1 MWELDGQAYNQSDIQ
16 SVADRLGISF
26 DEYVKKFNLK
36 KLDDSI
42 DIMEEIE
49 PTTFTLSDTFN
60 QLSTQSV
67 DDSIYNMDASE
78 SSENIK
84 TLLDG
89 IVKPAP
95 RNILEPG
102 CNPVFVNKYF
112 KLIVASPNAFPI
124 AFVKFDKEFSSL

>member
-1 MWELDGQAYNQSDIQ
+1 MWELNGEAYNQDDIQ
-16 SVADRLGISF
+16 FVADQMGISF

-78 SSENIK
+78 SSE
-84 TLLDG
+84 TL
-89 IVKPAP
+89 KH
-95 RNILEPG
+95 
-102 CNPVFVNKYF
+102 Y
-112 KLIVASPNAFPI
+112 
-124 AFVKFDKEFSSL
+124 